1 MRPQHHAGQLRSF
14 RKVGHSALHL
24 RLAKVRSYWCRR
36 GRRPHNVAHERAGT
50 TPTRYG
56 RGSPTRDGRA
66 IYDRDVPSDLVLKVM
81 NGVHRLVL
89 GASRG
94 RLGWSASGM
103 PVIELTTIGRRSGQA
118 RTTLLTSPYREGSTL
133 VVVASR
139 GGDDRDPAWLLNLRD
154 QPQVTV
160 SVGGKPPQ
168 AMRAEVAGPD
178 ERARLWPLV
187 TADHRIYANYQRK
200 TKREI
205 PLVLLR
211 PIEG

>member
-1 MRPQHHAGQLRSF
+1 M
-14 RKVGHSALHL
+14 
-24 RLAKVRSYWCRR
+24 
-36 GRRPHNVAHERAGT
+36 
-50 TPTRYG
+50 
-56 RGSPTRDGRA
+56 
-66 IYDRDVPSDLVLKVM
+66 PSDLVLKLM

-94 RLGWSASGM
+94 RLGWSAGGM
-103 PVIELTTIGRRSGQA
+103 PVVELTTVGRRSGQA
-118 RTTLLTSPYREGSTL
+118 RTTLLTSPYQEGSTF

-139 GGDDRDPAWLLNLRD
+139 GGDDRDPAWFLNLRD

-168 AMRAEVAGPD
+168 AMRAEIAGPD

-187 TADHRIYANYQRK
+187 TADHRNYANYQRK

-205 PLVLLR
+205 PLVLLH
-211 PIEG
+211 PIVTP